1 MNTLIETVKTP
12 LDSVND
18 DSVIITQVFVEM
30 GQKVTANT
38 ILAEIETSKALVDIV
53 CENEG
58 YVKSFCKA
66 EQEVKIG
73 SILFEIY
80 AQELSNEE
88 LAQIDSKQDKAVNGY
103 KSIDALKKV
112 QVVTN
117 TEFSKRAKELV
128 EQHSIDVSVFSHH
141 QFVTFKD
148 INAILNPI
156 KTVSKSSSTKNT
168 KSSEI
173 ATDTTLSNTAK
184 PIGKQKTNEAIYLS
198 SVNASGVVS
207 RLTISIDASLDAI
220 SRAQN
225 FVTSTPLPMIAHEVS
240 RLLIKYPNLN
250 SYYDNNQQRFFN
262 EINVGIAVDNG
273 INGLK
278 VASIYKCDEKN
289 LHQIEEDISDIS
301 LKYNENKL
309 SLQDISSATF
319 TITDLFSA
327 GVTNFHPLINFN
339 NSAILGICA
348 LKNGLFDIELSFD
361 HRISNGLEV
370 SKFLSDLK
378 SRIENRLFA
387 NIQNKR
393 PGELSSIECYQCLR
407 PISDDLDGKIYF
419 INVSNS
425 KMDSHICSNCFNG
438 F

>member
-18 DSVIITQVFVEM
+18 DSVIITQVFVEA
-30 GQKVTANT
+30 GQKVSPNT
-38 ILAEIETSKALVDIV
+38 ILAEIETSKALVDII
-53 CENEG
+53 CDTEG
-58 YVKSFCKA
+58 YVKSFCKPD
-66 EQEVKIG
+66 QEVMIG
-73 SILFEIY
+73 ETLFEIHE
-80 AQELSNEE
+80 QELSKEE
-88 LAQIDSKQDKAVNGY
+88 LVQINSEQDKAPNY
-103 KSIDALKKV
+103 SNQKEITKSL
-112 QVVTN
+112 QVVAK

-128 EQHSIDVSVFSHH
+128 EQYAMDVSAFKHQ
-141 QFVTFKD
+141 QFVTSKD
-148 INAILNPI
+148 IDAILNP
-156 KTVSKSSSTKNT
+156 SSTVA
-168 KSSEI
+168 KSIPVHKAISEAI
-173 ATDTTLSNTAK
+173 STATSLSNTAQA
-184 PIGKQKTNEAIYLS
+184 IGKQKTNEATYLS
-198 SVNASGVVS
+198 SVNATGLVS
-207 RLTISIDASLDAI
+207 RLTISIDASLEAI
-220 SRAQN
+220 SKSQN
-225 FVTSTPLPMIAHEVS
+225 FITSTPLPMIAHEVS

-250 SYYDNNQQRFFN
+250 SYFDNNEKRFYN
-262 EINVGIAVDNG
+262 DINVGIAVDNG
-273 INGLK
+273 VNGLK
-278 VASIYKCDEKN
+278 VASIYNCDSKN
-289 LHQIEEDISDIS
+289 LHEIEEDISDIS

-309 SLQDISSATF
+309 SLQDISSSTF

-348 LKNGLFDIELSFD
+348 LKNKSFDIELSFD

-370 SKFLSDLK
+370 SKFLTDLK

-387 NIQNKR
+387 YNQKKR
-393 PGELSSIECYQCLR
+393 QRELNSVECYQCLR